1 MGRFMS
7 GARVGQHCALV
18 FVAGAVTL
26 GWTGKAWGEPEKPG
40 DSATQCKIAEGGVLD
55 SLVRLSKAPAKAK
68 VAKAKAKP
76 KAPPMV
82 SQPASGPVVEALGP
96 NGVPVRYRLV
106 PIEPEVAVSPA
117 AADSEFKTAS
127 FAEPV
132 PGEEPAVAE
141 VDPSAAAAAS
151 PEAEAEGAAA
161 VEAVEGDAA
170 VAHAEPQPAQDGV
183 VGEAVAAESP
193 ASEAPAVVSSAAPA
207 VAAPAA
213 EEPAAASTTVMGA
226 VVLGLL
232 PYTVAEGAFGIGT
245 TVGMDKLSE
254 DAGVSFG
261 PSATLGVT
269 DWLTVCADV
278 PFASTPMAS
287 ERMTGLGNVG
297 LSAHFA
303 LYSDTDSGLT
313 LAATPGVALPA
324 PSEAATSTLTPDVKA
339 SGALNFGA
347 VAMNLTARGRVDVP
361 TDEGDAV
368 PGVTSALSLILVNE
382 TIAPFVEGAVD
393 VSGENVLP
401 MGSAG
406 VNWAPGGG
414 ALLTLGVPVVFD
426 GESVNPGMAFTAY
439 FETSLWGGGDD
450 VARSVATPFA
460 VK

>member
-1 MGRFMS
+1 MGRFIS

-26 GWTGKAWGEPEKPG
+26 GWTGKAWGEPEKQG
-40 DSATQCKIAEGGVLD
+40 DTSTQCKVAEGSVLD
-55 SLVRLSKAPAKAK
+55 SLVKLSKASPKAK

-82 SQPASGPVVEALGP
+82 SQPASAPASGPVVEARGP
-96 NGVPVRYRLV
+96 DGVSIRYRLV
-106 PIEPEVAVSPA
+106 PIEPELAVSEA
-117 AADSEFKTAS
+117 ASEPEFKTAS

-132 PGEEPAVAE
+132 PGEEPIAVASDDGAE
-141 VDPSAAAAAS
+141 PVASTEPGAEETVVPVESAVEPEAISAPTAAEEPAAADEAA
-151 PEAEAEGAAA
+151 PVGAA
-161 VEAVEGDAA
+161 V
-170 VAHAEPQPAQDGV
+170 
-183 VGEAVAAESP
+183 SP
-193 ASEAPAVVSSAAPA
+193 VAPAAAP
-207 VAAPAA
+207 PA

-232 PYTVAEGAFGIGT
+232 PYTVAEGAFGIGSS
-245 TVGMDKLSE
+245 VGMDKLAE

-269 DWLTVCADV
+269 DWLTLGAAV
-278 PFASTPMAS
+278 PFASSPMES
-287 ERMTGLGNVG
+287 ERVTGLGNVG
-297 LSAHFA
+297 LSAQFA
-303 LYSDTDSGLT
+303 FYSDTDSGIT

-324 PSEAATSTLTPDVKA
+324 PSEAAASTLTPDVKA
-339 SGALNFGA
+339 SGAVNFGA

-361 TDEGDAV
+361 TEEGDAV

-393 VSGENVLP
+393 VSGESVLP

-439 FETSLWGGGDD
+439 FETSLWGGGAD

>member
-1 MGRFMS
+1 MGRFIS

-55 SLVRLSKAPAKAK
+55 SLVRLSKAPTKAK

-96 NGVPVRYRLV
+96 NGVPIRYRLV
-106 PIEPEVAVSPA
+106 PIEPEVAVSSA
-117 AADSEFKTAS
+117 AVESEFKTAS

-132 PGEEPAVAE
+132 PGEEPAIAE
-141 VDPSAAAAAS
+141 VDASADAGAS
-151 PEAEAEGAAA
+151 PEAEAEEAATVESVEGNAAAPEAEPTPATALAVEESAA
-161 VEAVEGDAA
+161 VESTE
-170 VAHAEPQPAQDGV
+170 
-183 VGEAVAAESP
+183 
-193 ASEAPAVVSSAAPA
+193 SEAPAVAASAAPA
-207 VAAPAA
+207 FAAPAA

-245 TVGMDKLSE
+245 SVGMNKLAE

-269 DWLTVCADV
+269 DWFTLGAAV
-278 PFASTPMAS
+278 PFSSSPGES
-287 ERMTGLGNVG
+287 ERVTGLGNVG
-297 LSAHFA
+297 LSAQFA
-303 LYSDTDSGLT
+303 FYSDTDSGLT

-324 PSEAATSTLTPDVKA
+324 PSEAASSTLTPDVKA

-361 TDEGDAV
+361 TEEGEAI

>member
-7 GARVGQHCALV
+7 GARVGHHCALV

-40 DSATQCKIAEGGVLD
+40 DSATQCKVAEGGVLD

-82 SQPASGPVVEALGP
+82 SQPAAGPVVETLGS
-96 NGVPVRYRLV
+96 NGAPIRYRLV

-117 AADSEFKTAS
+117 AAEPEFKTAS

-132 PGEEPAVAE
+132 PGEEPAIAE
-141 VDPSAAAAAS
+141 VDPSADAAAS
-151 PEAEAEGAAA
+151 PEAEAEEAAA
-161 VEAVEGDAA
+161 VESVEGDAA
-170 VAHAEPQPAQDGV
+170 APDAEPKPADA
-183 VGEAVAAESP
+183 EESVAAESP
-193 ASEAPAVVSSAAPA
+193 ASEAPAVVSSTAP
-207 VAAPAA
+207 AAPAA
-213 EEPAAASTTVMGA
+213 LEPAASTTVMGA

-245 TVGMDKLSE
+245 SVGMNKLAE

-261 PSATLGVT
+261 PSAVLGVT
-269 DWLTVCADV
+269 DWLTLGAAV
-278 PFASTPMAS
+278 PFSSSPAEA
-287 ERMTGLGNVG
+287 ERVTGLGNVG
-297 LSAHFA
+297 LSAQFA
-303 LYSDTDSGLT
+303 FYSDTDSGLT

-324 PSEAATSTLTPDVKA
+324 PSEAASSTLTPDVKA
-339 SGALNFGA
+339 SGAMNFGA

-361 TDEGDAV
+361 TEEGDAV

-382 TIAPFVEGAVD
+382 TLAPFVEGAVD
-393 VSGENVLP
+393 VSGETVLP

-426 GESVNPGMAFTAY
+426 GESVNPGMSFTAY
-439 FETSLWGGGDD
+439 FETNLWGGANA